1 MARGARFQF
10 GDFTLEVGTRQLLD
24 AGRVTHLSPKA
35 FDLLHILL
43 DRRPRVVAKKEL
55 NDRLW
60 PDTFVSDV
68 NLATLVAELR
78 RALRDD
84 AARPRFIRTI
94 HRHGYAFSG
103 PATEQSLGSATA
115 IEGGVSTHWVVW
127 PSGQVRL
134 SAGDNILG
142 RGRRV
147 TVWLDSPSIS
157 RRHARIVVT
166 GTDAAIEDLGS
177 RNGTYVQGEK
187 VTTPM
192 RLSDGDEIRLGSVV
206 LTYRLNSG
214 QETTISTPA

>member
-1 MARGARFQF
+1 MGPGSRFQF
-10 GDFTLEVGTRQLLD
+10 GEFTLEVGTRQLLE
-24 AGRVTHLSPKA
+24 AGRATHLSPKA
-35 FDLLHILL
+35 FDLLHVLL
-43 DRRPRVVAKKEL
+43 DRRPQVVAKKEL

-68 NLATLVAELR
+68 NLAALVAELR

-84 AARPRFIRTI
+84 AARPRFIRTV

-103 PATEQSLGSATA
+103 PATVQPLGAA
-115 IEGGVSTHWVVW
+115 AEAEAFSTHWVVW
-127 PSGQVRL
+127 DGGQVRL
-134 SAGDNILG
+134 ATGDNILG

-166 GTDAAIEDLGS
+166 GTDAAVEDLGS
-177 RNGTYVQGEK
+177 RNGTYVQGVK
-187 VTTPM
+187 VTTPT
-192 RLSDGDEIRLGSVV
+192 RLSDGDEIRLGSVM

-214 QETTISTPA
+214 QETTISTPT